1 MIFLFKFFKF
11 SFFNFF
17 RFLTIAL
24 TLSALLFPTNVLAQ
38 YVCEKGDCVNGIGKK
53 IVSNSQAYMEGN
65 FVDGVLK
72 EGKVFFPNGDL
83 FQGKFE
89 DNKLVEGKKT
99 FKDGKRLEGKFFENV
114 LIKGKITYKDGTSNF
129 IELNRHR

>member
-1 MIFLFKFFKF
+1 MIFFLKF
-11 SFFNFF
+11 SAHYIKRFP
-17 RFLTIAL
+17 RFLI
-24 TLSALLFPTNVLAQ
+24 TLNLLITLLAPTFAFGQ
-38 YVCEKGDCVNGIGKK
+38 YLCKEGDCENGIGEK
-53 IVSNSQAYMEGN
+53 IVINSSAYMKGRFEQ
-65 FVDGVLK
+65 GVLK
-72 EGKVFFPNGDL
+72 EGDVLFPNGDL

-89 DNKLVEGKKT
+89 NNKLAEGKKT